1 MGMCFMDKRERG
13 DVGDMEWKTTHFTDR
28 GVRVKDYEPLP
39 EHLGTARILLV
50 FALVALLCGW
60 VAYGSFVAP
69 YLLGVALGGA
79 LFWRRCDDF
88 NRSEI
93 AMNRPLQGKEAAMRR
108 RSWRLLL
115 EGVVVTLLW
124 LAEVLLACR
133 FQLSLLQYVLAGL
146 SLVAFFATRLYPAF
160 LVWAVVLAVSGTVA

>member
-1 MGMCFMDKRERG
+1 
-13 DVGDMEWKTTHFTDR
+13 
-28 GVRVKDYEPLP
+28 
-39 EHLGTARILLV
+39 
-50 FALVALLCGW
+50 
-60 VAYGSFVAP
+60 
-69 YLLGVALGGA
+69 
-79 LFWRRCDDF
+79 
-88 NRSEI
+88 
-93 AMNRPLQGKEAAMRR
+93 MRR

-146 SLVAFFATRLYPAF
+146 ALVAFFATRLYPAF